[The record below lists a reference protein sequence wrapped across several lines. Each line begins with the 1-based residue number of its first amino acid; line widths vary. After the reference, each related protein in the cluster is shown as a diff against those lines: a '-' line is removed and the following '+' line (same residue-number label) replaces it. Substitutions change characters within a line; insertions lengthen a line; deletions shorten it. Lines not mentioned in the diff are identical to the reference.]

1 MSYVDLHMILQSY
14 KIIINHLG
22 AYTCF
27 IILLNKFYEGKI
39 TLCICETTLYKIT
52 NSVITK
58 LPITQKNNTW
68 AMGKEHE
75 LPHDNVGYKNLIQT
89 NPMPGKLSVRRFHHV
104 EFWCHDATNA
114 AHRFSWALG
123 MPIIAKSD
131 LSTGNTTHASYLLSS
146 GQLLFLFTAPY
157 PAATSATATSASIPT
172 FSHAACRAFTA
183 SHGLAVRSIAI
194 EVEDAAFAYSISL
207 LHGAKP
213 SSPPVTFGEPDNTV
227 VVAEIQLY
235 NDVVL
240 RYITYTKPNITN
252 IPSTFLPGFQ
262 PFKTNTTSHYH
273 QNLGIRGLDH
283 VAVNVPKLA
292 PAVHYLKSFTG
303 FHEFAEF
310 TANEVG
316 TTESGLN
323 SVILA
328 SNNEAVIL
336 GINEPVNGSKRSQI
350 QTFLDYND
358 GPGVQ
363 HLALESED
371 IFWTLREMKRRSGA
385 GGFEFMPPPP
395 PSYYRRLE
403 KRVGDVLTGEQMKE
417 CEELGVLVDRDHEG
431 TLLQVFTKPVGD
443 RPTIFI
449 EVIQRIGCMLAHD
462 SVKVRQKPGCG
473 GFGKGNIAELFKSVE
488 EYEKTHVINN

>member
-1 MSYVDLHMILQSY
+1 
-14 KIIINHLG
+14 
-22 AYTCF
+22 
-27 IILLNKFYEGKI
+27 
-39 TLCICETTLYKIT
+39 
-52 NSVITK
+52 
-58 LPITQKNNTW
+58 
-68 AMGKEHE
+68 MGKENE
-75 LPHDNVGYKNLIQT
+75 LLDDNVGYQNLIQT
-89 NPMPGKLSVRRFHHV
+89 NPMPGKFSVRRFHHV

-131 LSTGNTTHASYLLSS
+131 LSTGNTTHASYLLRS

-157 PAATSATATSASIPT
+157 PAATSATATSATIPT
-172 FSHAACRAFTA
+172 FSHAACRTFIA

-207 LHGAKP
+207 SHGAKS
-213 SSPPVTFGEPDNTV
+213 SSPPVTFGEPDNTVVADNTV

-262 PFKTNTTSHYH
+262 PIKTNTPSHYH

-292 PAVHYLKSFTG
+292 PEVHYLKSFTG

-316 TTESGLN
+316 T
-323 SVILA
+323 
-328 SNNEAVIL
+328 
-336 GINEPVNGSKRSQI
+336 
-350 QTFLDYND
+350 
-358 GPGVQ
+358 
-363 HLALESED
+363 
-371 IFWTLREMKRRSGA
+371 
-385 GGFEFMPPPP
+385 
-395 PSYYRRLE
+395 
-403 KRVGDVLTGEQMKE
+403 TGEQMKE

-443 RPTIFI
+443 RQPFI
-449 EVIQRIGCMLAHD
+449 SYLRSA
-462 SVKVRQKPGCG
+462 R
-473 GFGKGNIAELFKSVE
+473 
-488 EYEKTHVINN
+488 